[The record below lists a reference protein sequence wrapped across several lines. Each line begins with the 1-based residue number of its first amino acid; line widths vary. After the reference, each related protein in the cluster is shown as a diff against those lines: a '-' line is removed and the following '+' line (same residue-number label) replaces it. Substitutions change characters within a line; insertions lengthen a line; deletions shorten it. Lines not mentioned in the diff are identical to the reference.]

1 MGPVAAFR
9 LTASAAYEIRIYL
22 INNDFS
28 KSISVTPQSYP
39 QTCGDRLSRALGQHW
54 DWEFNRLS
62 LASSFYDIG
71 Q

>member
-28 KSISVTPQSYP
+28 KSISVTHNRTHKHVATDSQ
-39 QTCGDRLSRALGQHW
+39 GHW
-54 DWEFNRLS
+54 DSIGIGNLTS